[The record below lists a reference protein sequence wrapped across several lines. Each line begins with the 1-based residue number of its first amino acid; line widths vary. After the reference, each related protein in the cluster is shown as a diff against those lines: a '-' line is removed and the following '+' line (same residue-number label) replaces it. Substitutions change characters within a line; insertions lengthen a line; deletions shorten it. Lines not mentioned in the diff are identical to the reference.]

1 MPTRHPS
8 RLTATL
14 VVTALGLGHAATE
27 AFGDAAYE
35 VTDTLIE
42 LTGDG
47 LCAESS
53 ASASYSFHPSM
64 VLHTPLVFDSLDA
77 APIDLEKGATNAFG
91 GQTTSRAI
99 FVADQTDTTMFLVM
113 GGRAHASMPTATP
126 GHYVANTK
134 VEGHVDFVIDHP
146 TTLHHETCIHATTFY
161 SNGILE
167 IQRLTAAGEEPL
179 DLFQNYQGNNVICQD
194 GSIELEPG
202 DYRISFF
209 AVASAVSS
217 GWTPSPKNLHTM
229 IETELEFVPMPKPG
243 DVTGDGVVDGADLAR
258 ILGSFGTSATG
269 GDLNGDGIVDGAD
282 IAIVLAHW
290 G

>member
-1 MPTRHPS
+1 MTTRHPS

-14 VVTALGLGHAATE
+14 IVTAIGLGHAATE

-42 LTGDG
+42 ITGDG
-47 LCAESS
+47 TCDDPST
-53 ASASYSFHPSM
+53 SASYSFHPSM

-77 APIDLEKGATNAFG
+77 APIDLEKGATNEFG
-91 GQTTSRAI
+91 GQTSSRAI
-99 FVADQTDTTMFLVM
+99 FVADQTDTTMSLLM
-113 GGRAHASMPTATP
+113 GGRSYASMPLATP
-126 GHYVANTK
+126 GHYVANML
-134 VEGHVDFVIDHP
+134 VEGHVDIAIDHP
-146 TTLHHETCIHATTFY
+146 TTLHHETCIYATTFY

-167 IQRLTAAGEEPL
+167 IQRLTAAGEESL

-202 DYRISFF
+202 EYRISYF
-209 AVASAVSS
+209 AIASGVSS
-217 GWTPSPKNLHTM
+217 GWNPSTKDVQTF
-229 IETELEFVPMPKPG
+229 IETRLEFVPLPKPG
-243 DVTGDGVVDGADLAR
+243 DVTGDGIVDGADLAR
-258 ILGSFGTSATG
+258 VLDSFGTSATG

-282 IAIVLAHW
+282 VAIVLAHW